1 MGTILAIIIG
11 GLISGLIIW
20 IVGRLNLGMSETGF
34 VPAFIAGFVIA
45 IVAGIVNWLLLTLGI
60 GVGAGWLGAIV
71 NLIIAAIVLMISGS
85 IVPGM
90 AVKGFTGAI
99 VAAIAISVVSWFV
112 GLILGPFMTQI

>member
-1 MGTILAIIIG
+1 MGTILAIIVG

-20 IVGRLNLGMSETGF
+20 IVGRLNLGMSVTGF

-45 IVAGIVNWLLLTLGI
+45 IVAGIVNWLLLVLGI
-60 GVGAGWLGAIV
+60 GVGTGWLGAIV

>member
-20 IVGRLNLGMSETGF
+20 IVGKLNLGMSVSGF

-45 IVAGIVNWLLLTLGI
+45 IVAGIINWLLAVLGI
-60 GVGAGWLGAIV
+60 SVGGGFLGSIV
-71 NLIIAAIVLMISGS
+71 NLIVAAIVLMISGS

-90 AVKGFTGAI
+90 SVKGFSGAL
-99 VAAIAISVVSWFV
+99 VAAIAIGVVGWLV
-112 GLILGPFMTQI
+112 GLVLGPFMTQI

>member
-20 IVGRLNLGMSETGF
+20 IVGRLNLGMSVTGF

>member
-20 IVGRLNLGMSETGF
+20 IVGKLNLGMSVSGF

-45 IVAGIVNWLLLTLGI
+45 IVAGIVNWLLAVLGI

-99 VAAIAISVVSWFV
+99 VAAIAIGVVSWFV

>member
-1 MGTILAIIIG
+1 MGTILAIIVG

-20 IVGRLNLGMSETGF
+20 IVGRLNLGMSVTGF

-45 IVAGIVNWLLLTLGI
+45 IVAGIVNWLLAVLGI

>member
-1 MGTILAIIIG
+1 MGTILAIIVG

-20 IVGRLNLGMSETGF
+20 IVGRLNLGMSVTGF

>member
-1 MGTILAIIIG
+1 MVPQASRSPMSAPAIDPTDALSR
-11 GLISGLIIW
+11 LIPSR
-20 IVGRLNLGMSETGF
+20 VVR
-34 VPAFIAGFVIA
+34 GFVIA

>member
-20 IVGRLNLGMSETGF
+20 IVGRLNLGMSVTGF

-45 IVAGIVNWLLLTLGI
+45 IVAGIVNWLLAVLGI
-60 GVGAGWLGAIV
+60 GVGTGWLGAIV

>member
-1 MGTILAIIIG
+1 MGTILTIIIG

-20 IVGRLNLGMSETGF
+20 IVGRLNLGMSVTGF